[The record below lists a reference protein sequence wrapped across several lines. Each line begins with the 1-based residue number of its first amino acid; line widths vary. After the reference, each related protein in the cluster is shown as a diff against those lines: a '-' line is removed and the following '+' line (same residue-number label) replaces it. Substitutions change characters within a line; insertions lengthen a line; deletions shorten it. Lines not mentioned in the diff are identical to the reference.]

1 MIRCYVIIF
10 FLLCGYLPINL
21 MAQKR
26 LTLEDLNSGGT
37 NYAAMSPVKK
47 HYKWVGNE
55 LVESD
60 GKPEKAKY
68 PKVTSRDH
76 NIYVQFADGEEEVQ
90 LTHDGSREL
99 VYGEAVHRNEW
110 GIETGLFMSPDRTKV
125 AFYRMDQSMVTDY
138 PQVSIIGYEAKHE
151 PDKYPMTGAT
161 SHKVTIGI
169 TDLTDRNNLQPR
181 YLDLGDVTDRY
192 FTNISWAPDGKTLY
206 LIELNRDQNE
216 SHLDAYDVETGKKKA
231 TLFIERDDKYV
242 EPMHPITFL
251 PWDDSKYIY
260 WSQKDGFWHLYLGSL
275 NSKKGE
281 KTDLIQLTKGEWVV
295 MSIIGFCKKDKS
307 VIISA
312 NKENHI
318 QRNLY
323 RLDLSK
329 LPSKGEGAKMT
340 LLDNGKGVHGGVLS
354 DDGTMLLDIWTEPDV
369 PRAYATINTRTGE
382 RKEVFTAPNP
392 WEGYDIPIYKHG
404 TLTAADGKTELHY
417 RMVLPKDFDEN
428 KKYPTVVYVY
438 GGPHAHNIAA
448 SWHWAS
454 RPWETYMAGEGYIIF
469 VLDNRGSENRGKD
482 FEQVI
487 YRQMGQEEMKDQMK
501 GVEFL
506 SSLPYVDTSRLG
518 VHGWSYGGYMTISLM
533 TNYKDVFKV
542 GVAGGPVIDWKWYEV
557 MYGERYMDT
566 PQDNPEGY
574 AKCSLLSKAKDL
586 SGKLL
591 IITGYNDK
599 TVVPQHCLNFIYEC
613 NLAGTYPDFYA
624 FPAEEH
630 NMKKHQSVVLHERI
644 TQYFNDYLK

>member
-10 FLLCGYLPINL
+10 FLLCRYLPINL

-60 GKPEKAKY
+60 GKPEKAKF

-90 LTHDGSREL
+90 LTHDGTREL

-110 GIETGLFMSPDRTKV
+110 GIENGIFMSPDRTKV

-169 TDLTDRNNLQPR
+169 IDLTDRQNLQPR

-216 SHLDAYDVETGKKKA
+216 SHLDAYDVGTGKKKA
-231 TLFIERDDKYV
+231 TLFTERDDKYV

-260 WSQKDGFWHLYLGSL
+260 WSQKDGFWHLYLGDL
-275 NSKKGE
+275 NNKNAG
-281 KTDLIQLTKGEWVV
+281 LIQLTKGEWVV

-318 QRNLY
+318 HRNLY

-428 KKYPTVVYVY
+428 RKYPTVVYVY

-566 PQDNPEGY
+566 PQENPEGY

-613 NLAGTYPDFYA
+613 NLAGTYPDFFA

>member
-60 GKPEKAKY
+60 GKPEKAKF

-90 LTHDGSREL
+90 LTHDGTREL

-110 GIETGLFMSPDRTKV
+110 GIENGIFMSPDRTKV

-169 TDLTDRNNLQPR
+169 IDLTDRQNLQPR

-216 SHLDAYDVETGKKKA
+216 SHLDAYDVGTGKKKA
-231 TLFIERDDKYV
+231 TLFTERDDKYV

-260 WSQKDGFWHLYLGSL
+260 WSQKDGFWHLYLGDL
-275 NSKKGE
+275 NNKNAG
-281 KTDLIQLTKGEWVV
+281 LIQLTKGEWVV

-318 QRNLY
+318 HRNLY

-428 KKYPTVVYVY
+428 RKYPTVVYVY

-624 FPAEEH
+624 FPGEEH